1 MALVFGRAISAS
13 EMVKI
18 FPPHIK
24 TDMDLLMARMRVP
37 TKEKESPKFEVTNI
51 STRVTREPIDRIID
65 LHQRTTQE
73 IHPEEH
79 KYSVEILGQLKDI
92 LGVDLAGYFDVEVSI
107 RDKDAVVRL
116 FYKGNALGVGV
127 HKSTATAL
135 ADAIGYGVVPSL
147 KQLQRDL
154 KEILEK
160 LPWIGAK

>member
-37 TKEKESPKFEVTNI
+37 IKEKESPKFEVTNI
-51 STRVTREPIDRIID
+51 STRVTREPVVKIVD
-65 LHQRTTQE
+65 LHTPTT
-73 IHPEEH
+73 ILPEEH

-127 HKSTATAL
+127 HKSTAAAL
-135 ADAIGYGVVPSL
+135 SDAIGYGVVPSL

-154 KEILEK
+154 KEILKK